1 MLVQKLLLQNLCPSE
16 AMKVRI
22 CVESLVTIRSCLLQ
36 RLFASEAAEL
46 ELQIQQIAYNGKM
59 PTNVTKPTNMTNLK
73 CSEYLCLRVC
83 NVDGAKVIDR

>member
-1 MLVQKLLLQNLCPSE
+1 LTKNDIHSFKLIEYIEQYNS
-16 AMKVRI
+16 R
-22 CVESLVTIRSCLLQ
+22 SLKTEKDETANKLT
-36 RLFASEAAEL
+36 ASTL
-46 ELQIQQIAYNGKM
+46 IAYNGKM

>member
-1 MLVQKLLLQNLCPSE
+1 MLVQKLLLQNLSLQNLCPSE

-46 ELQIQQIAYNGKM
+46 ELQIQHSSLIQAAKTHSSHF
-59 PTNVTKPTNMTNLK
+59 PSEHQKLSDFWFVVNL
-73 CSEYLCLRVC
+73 
-83 NVDGAKVIDR
+83 

>member
-1 MLVQKLLLQNLCPSE
+1 VKVSEAMLVQKLLLQNLFLQNLCPSE

-46 ELQIQQIAYNGKM
+46 ELQIQHKFHI
-59 PTNVTKPTNMTNLK
+59 
-73 CSEYLCLRVC
+73 
-83 NVDGAKVIDR
+83 